1 MTGRDYREFPFA
13 MTEIRKSASD
23 IIVVGGG
30 PIGCYLARALARRGY
45 HVTVLEEHP
54 VVGEPVHC
62 TGIISLEAFD
72 RVGLDRAAIVAS
84 LDRIRVVAG
93 TGLSFTVAPAES
105 RAVVVDRSRFDQAL
119 SQEAMTAGAEVVLGM
134 RVTRIAIGEEGVVAE
149 GQRGGEIVR
158 FRGSLLVLAT
168 GVDQTLSRPLGLART
183 RAGWLSGAQLTSE
196 MRTAADAEVH
206 LGRTVAP
213 GGFAWMVPSGG
224 ITCRVGML
232 TRDHPRPQ
240 LEAFAQTLRSR
251 GLIGDHGSYL
261 SRPVP
266 CGPRLPSFADR
277 VLAVGDAAGQVKTT
291 TGGGIYFGLIGADAA
306 AEAIH
311 RAFAQGDISA
321 AALAEYERT
330 WTASLFAEQR
340 LGKKLRSYLH
350 SLRDRDVDTLFRFLM
365 ATRVVDGLGELDFD
379 RHCAGLLEVLG
390 RRLQLSEGVDGLN

>member
-1 MTGRDYREFPFA
+1 MC
-13 MTEIRKSASD
+13 D

-30 PIGCYLARALARRGY
+30 PIGCYLARELAHRGY
-45 HVTVLEEHP
+45 RVTVLEEHP
-54 VVGEPVHC
+54 VVGDPVHC

-72 RVGLDRAAIVAS
+72 RFGLNRAAIAAA
-84 LDRIRVVAG
+84 LDRVRVVS
-93 TGLSFTVAPAES
+93 TSGLSFTVAPTES
-105 RAVVVDRSRFDQAL
+105 RAVVVDRVRFDQAL
-119 SQEAMTAGAEVVLGM
+119 SQEAMDAGAEVFPGT
-134 RVTRIAIGEEGVVAE
+134 RVTRVAVGEDGVVAE
-149 GQRGGEIVR
+149 GQRDTESVR

-224 ITCRVGML
+224 DTCRVGML
-232 TRDHPRPQ
+232 TRDHPRPR
-240 LEAFAQTLRSR
+240 LEAFAETLRNR
-251 GLIGDHGSYL
+251 GMIGDHGRAIC
-261 SRPVP
+261 RPVP

-306 AEAIH
+306 VETIH
-311 RAFAQGDISA
+311 RAFAKGDMNA
-321 AALAEYERT
+321 VALAEYERT
-330 WTASLFAEQR
+330 WTASLSAEQR
-340 LGKKLRSYLH
+340 LGRKLRNYLH

-390 RRLQLSEGVDGLN
+390 RRLQLPDGVDGLN